1 MKEVIT
7 VIPSIKGFLSSTLID
22 WEGKVASEIFIA
34 GCNFRCPF
42 CQNPQLAL
50 DDPELPT
57 YDLEKI
63 IRYIISKKKWIDGVV
78 ISGGE
83 PFYAEG
89 IMNILELFAEHKVNV
104 KVDTNG
110 SFPNLLNDAIER
122 GLIQYV
128 SMDIKCDPSNYR
140 EYLKADISGDV
151 IIESISI
158 LMKSGLDYEFRTTV
172 VPQIVSTDDIFKI
185 STLIKGARSYVLQQ
199 FNPKITLSRRFS
211 MLKPYSGQQ
220 LEELVKVASKHVN
233 TSLRGINNETK

>member
-1 MKEVIT
+1 MKDVIT

-22 WEGKVASEIFIA
+22 WEGRIACEIFIA

-42 CQNPQLAL
+42 CQNPQLVL
-50 DDPELPT
+50 NDPGLPS

-63 IRYIISKKKWIDGVV
+63 IRYITSKKKWIDGVV

-89 IMNILELFAEHKVNV
+89 IMHMLEIFAENEVNV

-110 SFPNLLNDAIER
+110 SFQNPMMYAIKH

-128 SMDIKCDPSNYR
+128 SMDIKCDLLNYR
-140 EYLKADISGDV
+140 KYLKADVSGDV
-151 IIESISI
+151 IMESISV

-172 VPQIVSTDDIFKI
+172 VPQIVSRDDIHKI
-185 STLIKGARSYVLQQ
+185 SKLIKGARSYVLQQ
-199 FNPKITLSRRFS
+199 FNPKNTLSREFS
-211 MLKPYSGQQ
+211 MLKPYSEQQ
-220 LEELVKVASKHVN
+220 LEELVSVASKHVN